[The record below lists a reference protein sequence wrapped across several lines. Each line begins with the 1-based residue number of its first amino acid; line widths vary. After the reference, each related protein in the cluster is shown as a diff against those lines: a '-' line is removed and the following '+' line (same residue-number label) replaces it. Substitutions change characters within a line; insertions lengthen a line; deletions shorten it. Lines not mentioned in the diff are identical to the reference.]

1 MPRRVK
7 VPQGL
12 RKHRRSRRGF
22 TLVEIMVTVVILS
35 LGILAIYESFFIS
48 LDAFNYYV
56 NSLNAQAWIN
66 EKIWEFQNQM
76 VAIEFLE
83 LGDKR
88 GSFIANDK
96 DFHWSVY
103 VNPIDEEYDAY
114 RLDVSLFWQ
123 EGKRERFLYRAAY
136 ATTLDPSEPEDEN

>member
-1 MPRRVK
+1 MDVK
-7 VPQGL
+7 H
-12 RKHRRSRRGF
+12 KKFGF

-35 LGILAIYESFFIS
+35 LGILAIYESFFVS

-56 NSLNAQAWIN
+56 NSLNAQAWIS
-66 EKIWEFQNQM
+66 ERIWDFQNQLI
-76 VAIEFLE
+76 VIEFLE

-103 VNPIDEEYDAY
+103 VNPVDEEYDVY
-114 RLDVSLFWQ
+114 KLDVSLFWQ

-136 ATTLDPSEPEDEN
+136 ATTLDPKEPEDEN